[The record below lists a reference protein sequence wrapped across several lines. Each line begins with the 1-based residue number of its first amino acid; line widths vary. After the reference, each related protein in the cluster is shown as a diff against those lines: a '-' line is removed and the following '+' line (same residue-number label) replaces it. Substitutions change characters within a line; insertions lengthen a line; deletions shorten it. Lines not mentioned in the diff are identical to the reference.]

1 VSADDVAAVREALK
15 DQAGYLSTLYDDV
28 PAYQRRLDALA
39 ALDRLAARLQAS
51 ERSEITAHEEW
62 GLAEKRALAAE
73 AREAA
78 LREALEAAQPWLM
91 VSSDTYPQHHET
103 LVRVHA
109 QVRAALAADDAP

>member
-1 VSADDVAAVREALK
+1 MSADDVAAVREALE
-15 DQAGYLSTLYDDV
+15 SPTL
-28 PAYQRRLDALA
+28 PRAFLLAEALA
-39 ALDRLAARLQAS
+39 ALDRIAARLQEA
-51 ERSEITAHEEW
+51 ERERQKADEE
-62 GLAEKRALAAE
+62 LADKVGVEKALLDAE

-109 QVRAALAADDAP
+109 QVRAALAADGKQS